1 MKIKSIEPI
10 NELKYLRSYKIK
22 YATKSGQERDWEIVS
37 RGDTSRLKK
46 EIFNHQSFTD
56 GAMVFATNLNKTDVI
71 MLKEFRVSAGRPIY
85 MFPAGLIE
93 SGEDIKNA
101 AKREFNEETGLHLTP
116 LYVERERYV
125 SVGIINE
132 RVNVVYGTYSGI
144 PTKDFQEDSEDA
156 DIIIVD
162 KSEARRILEEE
173 EISIRSAMLLQNF
186 FKIHPFFDIET
197 S

>member
-1 MKIKSIEPI
+1 
-10 NELKYLRSYKIK
+10 
-22 YATKSGQERDWEIVS
+22 
-37 RGDTSRLKK
+37 
-46 EIFNHQSFTD
+46 
-56 GAMVFATNLNKTDVI
+56 
-71 MLKEFRVSAGRPIY
+71 

-93 SGEDIKNA
+93 SGEDIEIA
-101 AKREFNEETGLHLTP
+101 AKREFKEETGLLLTP

-162 KSEARRILEEE
+162 KHEATRILEEE

>member
-22 YATKSGQERDWEIVS
+22 YATKSGLERDWEIVS
-37 RGDTSRLKK
+37 RGDSVRLEK
-46 EIFNHQSFTD
+46 EIFDHQSFTD
-56 GAMVFATNLNKTDVI
+56 GAMVFATNKEKTDVV
-71 MLKEFRVSAGRPIY
+71 MLKEFRVSAGRHIY

-93 SGEDIKNA
+93 SGENIKIA
-101 AKREFNEETGLHLTP
+101 AKREFKEETGLLLNP
-116 LYVERERYV
+116 MYVERERYV

-144 PTKDFQEDSEDA
+144 PTKAFQEDSEDA

-162 KSEARRILEEE
+162 KNEATRILEEE

-186 FKIHPFFDIET
+186 FKIHPFFDVET

>member
-22 YATKSGQERDWEIVS
+22 YATKSGLERDWEIVS
-37 RGDTSRLKK
+37 RGDSVRLEN

-56 GAMVFATNLNKTDVI
+56 GAMVFATNMEKTDVV
-71 MLKEFRVSAGRPIY
+71 MLKEFRVSAGRHIY

-93 SGEDIKNA
+93 SGEDIKIA
-101 AKREFNEETGLHLTP
+101 AKREFKEETGLFLNP
-116 LYVERERYV
+116 MYVERERYV

-162 KSEARRILEEE
+162 KNEATRILEEE

-186 FKIHPFFDIET
+186 FKIHPFFDVET

>member
-37 RGDTSRLKK
+37 RGDTSRLEE

-56 GAMVFATNLNKTDVI
+56 GAMVFATNQDKTAVI

-93 SGEDIKNA
+93 SSEDIKMA
-101 AKREFNEETGLHLTP
+101 AKREFKEETGLLLNP
-116 LYVERERYV
+116 LCVERERYV

-162 KSEARRILEEE
+162 KHEAIRILEEE

-186 FKIHPFFDIET
+186 FKIHPFFDVET

>member
-22 YATKSGQERDWEIVS
+22 YATKSGLERDWEIVS
-37 RGDTSRLKK
+37 RGDSVRLEN

-56 GAMVFATNLNKTDVI
+56 GAMVFATNMEKTDVV
-71 MLKEFRVSAGRPIY
+71 MLKEFRVSAGCHIY

-93 SGEDIKNA
+93 SGEDIKIA
-101 AKREFNEETGLHLTP
+101 AKREFKEETGLFLNP
-116 LYVERERYV
+116 MYVERERYV

-162 KSEARRILEEE
+162 KNEATRILEEE

-186 FKIHPFFDIET
+186 FKIHPFFDVET